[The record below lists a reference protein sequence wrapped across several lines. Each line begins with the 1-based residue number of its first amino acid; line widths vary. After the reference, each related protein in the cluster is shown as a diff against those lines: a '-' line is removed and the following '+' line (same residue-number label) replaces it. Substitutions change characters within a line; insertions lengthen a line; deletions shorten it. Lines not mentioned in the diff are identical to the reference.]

1 MLTLEITDR
10 AEADIEEIYL
20 YIALE
25 SYQSYAESFLSKAF
39 KTFDLLCNNP
49 NMGTERTRSGE
60 GVRFY
65 PMDKVNIF
73 YRVVNKRLQILR
85 VHHSALDSNRLRLH

>member
-25 SYQSYAESFLSKAF
+25 SYQSYAESFGYRKDS
-39 KTFDLLCNNP
+39 
-49 NMGTERTRSGE
+49 
-60 GVRFY
+60 VRGRRQVL
-65 PMDKVNIF
+65 P
-73 YRVVNKRLQILR
+73 
-85 VHHSALDSNRLRLH
+85 HG

>member
-20 YIALE
+20 YTALE
-25 SYQSYAESFLSKAF
+25 SYQSYAESFINKVF

-49 NMGTERTRSGE
+49 QMGTERTRSGE

-73 YRVVNKRLQILR
+73 
-85 VHHSALDSNRLRLH
+85 

>member
-1 MLTLEITDR
+1 MLTLEITDQ

-25 SYQSYAESFLSKAF
+25 SYQSYAESFINKVF

-49 NMGTERTRSGE
+49 QMGTERTRSGE

-73 YRVVNKRLQILR
+73 SRVVNKRLQILR
-85 VHHSALDSNRLRLH
+85 VHHSALDSNKLRLY